1 MGSDVFSPSFF
12 FVRSEGVNSAAA
24 RPAACMLYCTEFMT
38 LNATAHSAPRHL
50 ATIGL
55 LGFFLLGLIYPIL
68 GPSLP
73 RLGEQ
78 FGLRA
83 SGVSWL
89 LSANSLGA
97 FCGVILAGLL
107 AGWLSPQQRS
117 LTAAAVVAAG
127 CLGLAFAPSFALAL
141 LAAAMLGVGFGML
154 DLTLNVWISGSY
166 GHCGAAMLNL
176 LSASFGVGAVL
187 APLAVGLADGNFQ
200 LPLLACGALAF
211 ALLLALLLLPTG
223 TLPVAAASPA
233 PVSTRS
239 SYPLLGGFILFFM
252 AYVAVESGVG
262 AWEVTHLQATLGLA
276 TSTAAQLSALFWISF
291 TVGRLISAPLALRVP
306 PARLVTAALLLA
318 AGSLALASVP
328 SLAVL
333 AYALTGLFLAPVF
346 TTGLV
351 WMTRVLPG
359 SQAPTLVFAGAF
371 LGPVLAAPMIGTLR
385 DTFGSTA
392 IPLSLLG
399 ITALA
404 LALLAGLRLK
414 LRT

>member
-1 MGSDVFSPSFF
+1 
-12 FVRSEGVNSAAA
+12 
-24 RPAACMLYCTEFMT
+24 MLYCTEFMT
-38 LNATAHSAPRHL
+38 LNATAPSAPRHL

-55 LGFFLLGLIYPIL
+55 LGFFVLGLIYPIL

-83 SGVSWL
+83 SGVAWL

-97 FCGVILAGLL
+97 FCGVILVGLL
-107 AGWLSPQQRS
+107 AGRQSPQVRS
-117 LTAAAVVAAG
+117 LTAAAVVAVG
-127 CLGLAFAPSFALAL
+127 CLGLAFAPGFALAL
-141 LAAAMLGVGFGML
+141 LAAATLGVGFGML

-166 GHCGAAMLNL
+166 GKRSAAMLNL

-187 APLAVGLADGNFQ
+187 APLAVGLADGDFQ
-200 LPLLACGALAF
+200 LPLLVCGALAA
-211 ALLLALLLLPTG
+211 ALLLALLVLPTG
-223 TLPVAAASPA
+223 TPQVAASPA
-233 PVSTRS
+233 PASVKP
-239 SYPLLGGFILFFM
+239 SYLLLGGFILFFM
-252 AYVAVESGVG
+252 AYVAVEGGVG

-318 AGSLALASVP
+318 AGSLALAAVP

-385 DTFGSTA
+385 DTFGPSA

-399 ITALA
+399 ITVLA

>member
-1 MGSDVFSPSFF
+1 
-12 FVRSEGVNSAAA
+12 
-24 RPAACMLYCTEFMT
+24 MLYCTEFMT
-38 LNATAHSAPRHL
+38 LNATAPSAPRHL

-107 AGWLSPQQRS
+107 TGRLSPQQRS
-117 LTAAAVVAAG
+117 LTAAAVVTAG

-141 LAAAMLGVGFGML
+141 LSAAMLGVGFGML

-166 GHCGAAMLNL
+166 GDRSAAMLNL

-187 APLAVGLADGNFQ
+187 APLAVGLADGDFQ
-200 LPLLACGALAF
+200 LPLLVCGALAA

-223 TLPVAAASPA
+223 TPQVAASPA
-233 PVSTRS
+233 PPSLRS

-252 AYVAVESGVG
+252 AYVAVEGGVG

-318 AGSLALASVP
+318 AGSLALAAVP
-328 SLAVL
+328 SLAAL

-385 DTFGSTA
+385 DTFGPTA
-392 IPLSLLG
+392 IPMSLLG
-399 ITALA
+399 ITVLA
-404 LALLAGLRLK
+404 LALLAGLRLGV
-414 LRT
+414 RM